1 MKLLRVFAL
10 IGVMGSMALTAC
22 GGADQFTAYNTQGD
36 DNSPAAFSNQS
47 IQDEGTDLW
56 ALPTQKATVGKP
68 ENFPT
73 PAHPPTVVEEGDPT
87 SAQVSTLPTQPAT
100 VDPNAETPATPTHGQ
115 VSEDQIAKDRP
126 ASKDVQGTSSLK
138 PTVYFFPVFDE
149 DKKTCSDSEKVTLHG
164 QGGKA
169 LIRVCKK
176 NSLACGL
183 QGSCTIKQK
192 GKIRMLNILARIK
205 GQNRYFEINRE
216 ECKYGYGVSSV
227 CLDPFHTLAA
237 DLSVYKLGEV
247 IYIPSV
253 IGLILPDGSLHDGYF
268 IIRDKGAGIN
278 GRGRFD
284 FYSGFVPW
292 YEKTNPFNRIGLADK
307 NTAVPYLRITGAKA
321 AEIKARRAFP
331 RIPADNQPLKPANN

>member
-1 MKLLRVFAL
+1 MQLRRIFTLLAVV
-10 IGVMGSMALTAC
+10 GTMTLTAC
-22 GGADQFTAYNTQGD
+22 GGADQFAAYHSQPD
-36 DNSPAAFSNQS
+36 DNGTVSLSHQNFQ
-47 IQDEGTDLW
+47 QDEDSDVW
-56 ALPTQKATVGKP
+56 NSSLPTQQATVGKAEDFP
-68 ENFPT
+68 VPANPPVVDNENT
-73 PAHPPTVVEEGDPT
+73 IN
-87 SAQVSTLPTQPAT
+87 LPLQPAT
-100 VDPNAETPATPTHGQ
+100 VDPNMEPTHGS
-115 VSEDQIAKDRP
+115 VSEEQIAKDRP
-126 ASKDVQGTSSLK
+126 KASEVQGTAKLT

-149 DKKTCSDSEKVTLHG
+149 DKKSCPDSEKVTLHG

-176 NSLACGL
+176 SSLACGL
-183 QGSCTIKQK
+183 QGSCSIKQK

-216 ECKYGYGVSSV
+216 ECKYGYGDRTV

-237 DLSVYKLGEV
+237 DLKVYKLGEV

-268 IIRDKGAGIN
+268 IIRDKGSGIN

-292 YEKTNPFNRIGLADK
+292 YESTNPFKRIGLADK
-307 NTAVPYLRITGAKA
+307 TTSVPYLRITGAKA
-321 AEIKARRAFP
+321 KEIQARRSYP
-331 RIPADNQPLKPANN
+331 SIPKDNQPFK